1 MDRLIGTVI
10 NKLYIVLILTFV
22 YALLVILCLY
32 IIINTSK
39 GKLPN

>member
-10 NKLYIVLILTFV
+10 NKLYIVLIVTFV
-22 YALLVILCLY
+22 CALLVILCLN